1 MHPPDSLPI
10 YAKYWSRKQGRTEKT
25 SAENRREKQQTKY
38 RKQMKTKEFETITLK
53 QLKKIA
59 RILDDVAIPCS
70 EDRLIYYRLFGDLV
84 TNNQTIVLTKEQY
97 KH

>member
-1 MHPPDSLPI
+1 
-10 YAKYWSRKQGRTEKT
+10 
-25 SAENRREKQQTKY
+25 
-38 RKQMKTKEFETITLK
+38 MKTKEFETITLK
-53 QLKKIA
+53 QLKKKA

-70 EDRLIYYRLFGDLV
+70 ENRLICYRLFGDLV

>member
-1 MHPPDSLPI
+1 MRSMG
-10 YAKYWSRKQGRTEKT
+10 AENNGRKQAPKIGAK
-25 SAENRREKQQTKY
+25 NKY
-38 RKQMKTKEFETITLK
+38 RKQFKCRKTMKTKEFETITLK